1 MIQMHE
7 GPKTSGK
14 TKAAVMFA
22 LHCLLNGRYDPSDQT
37 VSYYR
42 LLITNVTIKRD
53 DPRIKKVDNAYMRRI
68 LSDLQHSQYRN
79 CLFLIDEIETLA
91 NKRLW
96 GDNVNFLMN
105 LWQTDKNGIYI
116 IATSHFGGHD
126 VMIRDATDIT
136 LVHKGIN
143 PLTDEMYYYVKVWS
157 YGWPSELRVI
167 PHQSIGNHN
176 YDRKETV
183 L

>member
-14 TKAAVMFA
+14 TKLAVSYA
-22 LHCLLNGRYDPSDQT
+22 IHCLVNGRYDPTDQT

-42 LLITNVTIKRD
+42 KLFTNINLHYPDDRIVKVTNERMRLILTNLNSPEFRQC
-53 DPRIKKVDNAYMRRI
+53 M
-68 LSDLQHSQYRN
+68 
-79 CLFLIDEIETLA
+79 FLIDEIETLA

-105 LWQTDKNGIYI
+105 LWQTDKNGIYV

-126 VMIRDATDIT
+126 IMIRDATDIT
-136 LVHKGIN
+136 IVHKGIN
-143 PLTDEMYYYVKVWS
+143 IKTDEMLIVVKVWS
-157 YGWPSELRVI
+157 YGWPTMIKAI
-167 PHQSIGNHN
+167 PFQSIGNDY
-176 YDRKETV
+176 YDRSETV

>member
-14 TKAAVMFA
+14 TKAAVMYA
-22 LHCLLNGRYDPSDQT
+22 LHCLVNGRYDPSDQT
-37 VSYYR
+37 VSFYDR
-42 LLITNVTIKRD
+42 LYTNVTIFHD
-53 DPRIKKVDNAYMRRI
+53 DPRIIKVDNAHLRKVLMN
-68 LSDLQHSQYRN
+68 LQNAEFRN

-126 VMIRDATDIT
+126 IMIRDATDIT
-136 LVHKGIN
+136 IVHKGIN
-143 PLTDEMYYYVKVWS
+143 TVTDEMIMFVKVWS
-157 YGWPSELRVI
+157 YGWPSMLKGI
-167 PHQSIGNHN
+167 PCQSLGNIN